1 MKTLFRSVAMAFS
14 MFSIVPMPMVEWK
27 KENMKY
33 MLCAL
38 PLVGVVIGAALWVWH
53 ILCQW
58 LNFGAIL
65 FAAGM
70 TLIPLAVSGGI
81 HMDGF
86 CDTVDALSSH
96 AAPERKREILKD
108 SHAGAFAIIFTAAY
122 FLLYFALCTELPQV
136 WPVILIAG
144 IHHVFARAIGALA
157 GVAFPGSG
165 GNGMLASFREGAAKR
180 ATWILLVWCLICAAA
195 LIVLSPISGLF
206 CTLAAV
212 VLLLGLRVMSLKEF
226 GGMSGDLAGY
236 LITLSELVLLACFI
250 FAEKVVLVCF

>member
-1 MKTLFRSVAMAFS
+1 MKRKFDPRIMLIIS
-14 MFSIVPMPMVEWK
+14 MVTF
-27 KENMKY
+27 
-33 MLCAL
+33 
-38 PLVGVVIGAALWVWH
+38 GVMFL
-53 ILCQW
+53 
-58 LNFGAIL
+58 
-65 FAAGM
+65 
-70 TLIPLAVSGGI
+70 
-81 HMDGF
+81 
-86 CDTVDALSSH
+86 LSSVF
-96 AAPERKREILKD
+96 EIL
-108 SHAGAFAIIFTAAY
+108 SYETV
-122 FLLYFALCTELPQV
+122 FAL

>member
-1 MKTLFRSVAMAFS
+1 MKTLFRSIAMAFS

-38 PLVGVVIGAALWVWH
+38 PLVGVVIGLALCVWQG
-53 ILCQW
+53 ICRW
-58 LNFGAIL
+58 LGVGTLLYAV
-65 FAAGM
+65 GM
-70 TLIPLAVSGGI
+70 TLIPLALSGGI
-81 HMDGF
+81 HLDGF

-96 AAPERKREILKD
+96 ATPERKREILKD

-122 FLLYFALCTELPQV
+122 FLLYFALCAELPRA
-136 WPVILIAG
+136 WLVILIAG

-165 GNGMLASFREGAAKR
+165 STGMLASFREGADKKA
-180 ATWILLVWCLICAAA
+180 AVILVMWCVLCAAG

-250 FAEKVVLVCF
+250 FAEKVVFVCF

>member
-1 MKTLFRSVAMAFS
+1 MKTILCSVAMAFS
-14 MFSIVPMPMVEWK
+14 MFSVVPMPMVEWK

-38 PLVGVVIGAALWVWH
+38 PLVGVVIGLALCVWH
-53 ILCQW
+53 GICQW
-58 LNFGAIL
+58 LEIGTL
-65 FAAGM
+65 LYAAGM

-81 HMDGF
+81 HLDGF

-108 SHAGAFAIIFTAAY
+108 SHAGAFAIIFAAAY
-122 FLLYFALCTELPQV
+122 FLLYAALCSELERTWTV
-136 WPVILIAG
+136 VVIAG
-144 IHHVFARAIGALA
+144 VHHVFARAIGALA

-165 GNGMLASFREGAAKR
+165 TTGMLAAFRDGATGK
-180 ATWILLVWCLICAAA
+180 ATLILSVWCVICAAV
-195 LIVLSPISGLF
+195 LIVLSPVSGIV
-206 CTLAAV
+206 CAVAA
-212 VLLLGLRVMSLKEF
+212 VLLLWYLHRMAQKEF

-250 FAEKVVLVCF
+250 FAEKVVFLCF

>member
-1 MKTLFRSVAMAFS
+1 MKTLLRSIAMAFS

-38 PLVGVVIGAALWVWH
+38 PLVGVVIGLVLCLWQV
-53 ILCQW
+53 LCQW
-58 LNFGAIL
+58 LNIGTIL

-70 TLIPLAVSGGI
+70 TLIPLALSGGI
-81 HMDGF
+81 HLDGF

-96 AAPERKREILKD
+96 ASPERKREILKD

-122 FLLYFALCTELPQV
+122 FLLYFALCTELARV
-136 WPVILIAG
+136 WIAVIIAG

-157 GVAFPGSG
+157 GVAFPSSGST
-165 GNGMLASFREGAAKR
+165 GMLASFREGADKR
-180 ATWILLVWCLICAAA
+180 AAVILVVWCVLCAAA
-195 LIVLSPISGLF
+195 LSALSPVSGII
-206 CTLAAV
+206 CTLAALA
-212 VLLLGLRVMSLKEF
+212 LLWGLRRMSLKEF

-250 FAEKVVLVCF
+250 FAEKVVSVCF

>member
-14 MFSIVPMPMVEWK
+14 MFSVVPMPMVEWK

-38 PLVGVVIGAALWVWH
+38 PLVGVVIGLAMCLWQLV
-53 ILCQW
+53 CQW
-58 LNFGAIL
+58 LNVGTIL

-70 TLIPLAVSGGI
+70 TLIPLALSGGI
-81 HMDGF
+81 HVDGF

-96 AAPERKREILKD
+96 AVPERKREILKD

-122 FLLYFALCTELPQV
+122 FLLYFALCTELERM

-144 IHHVFARAIGALA
+144 IHHVFARALGALA
-157 GVAFPGSG
+157 GVAFPASGST
-165 GNGMLASFREGAAKR
+165 GMLAAFREGAAKR
-180 ATWILLVWCLICAAA
+180 AAVLLAVWCELSAAGLIF
-195 LIVLSPISGLF
+195 LSPVSGLF

-212 VLLLGLRVMSLKEF
+212 VLLLGLRVMSQKEF

-250 FAEKVVLVCF
+250 FAEKVVSVCF